1 MPNMRAIKTKIS
13 SVTNINQITKALEVV
28 STVKLKKVKE
38 QTDFYRVFM
47 NELIAMLHRLGQYVN
62 IFDNVDVKSDK
73 TLVIVM
79 GTEKGLCG
87 SLNAKINK
95 MVDIEFGG
103 SKDSIDIYA
112 VGKKAVEFF
121 AREWYNIT
129 GSLSIPDMF
138 DTSDVVAL
146 YQYIH
151 ESLDEGCYVRVVIA
165 FNYFHN
171 ALVQEPVFLD
181 LFPLEEGAFDS
192 FVESMGVDT
201 TERLAQVDVTDIELE
216 PSAEELSAYVQA
228 LVIKYMVFGALLQNK
243 TGEFA
248 SRMIAMKNAKDNSKD
263 LIKKLNITFNKA
275 RQAAVTQEI
284 SEIVSAKVSMEG

>member
-1 MPNMRAIKTKIS
+1 MRAIKTKIS

-38 QTDFYRVFM
+38 QTDSYRVFM

-62 IFDNVDVKSDK
+62 IFDNVVVKSDK

-95 MVDIEFGG
+95 MVDMTFST
-103 SKDSIDIYA
+103 SKDLVDIYA

-121 AREWYNIT
+121 VREGYTIA

-138 DTSDVVAL
+138 DTSDVVEL
-146 YQYIH
+146 YNYIH
-151 ESLDEGCYVRVVIA
+151 ESLDAGRYARVVIA

-192 FVESMGVDT
+192 FVESMGVDM
-201 TERLAQVDVTDIELE
+201 TERLSQVEVTDIELE
-216 PSAEELSAYVQA
+216 PSVGEVSTYLQA

-284 SEIVSAKVSMEG
+284 SEIVSAKVSMES